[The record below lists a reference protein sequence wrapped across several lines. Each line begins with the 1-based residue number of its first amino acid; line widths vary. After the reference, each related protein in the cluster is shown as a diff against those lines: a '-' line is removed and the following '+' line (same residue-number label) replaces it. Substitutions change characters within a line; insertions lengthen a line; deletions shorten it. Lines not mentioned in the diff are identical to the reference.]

1 MMKCAKDAMTFISE
15 YPETCLV
22 FAPDW
27 SRAASLIRLDQ
38 WETHT
43 FQAAAVVIYKPNP
56 AD

>member
-38 WETHT
+38 WESHT
-43 FQAAAVVIYKPNP
+43 FQAVVIYKPNP
-56 AD
+56 ADY